1 MVLKTN
7 LHKNYATDSGKEENG
22 TWQDFDGGIRLK
34 IRRLSSQAS
43 MDARKEAEKPY
54 TSQLRSKN
62 PPSDILEKVL
72 IAQLAFG
79 VIADWEGIGGED
91 GPIPY
96 SGDVAFEI
104 LSDEELRDFRG
115 EVLSFALNKDSF
127 RKADVE
133 AALGN

>member
-1 MVLKTN
+1 
-7 LHKNYATDSGKEENG
+7 
-22 TWQDFDGGIRLK
+22 
-34 IRRLSSQAS
+34 
-43 MDARKEAEKPY
+43 MDARKEAEKPFA
-54 TSQLRSKN
+54 SQLRSKN
-62 PPSDILEKVL
+62 PPNDILEKVL
-72 IAQLAFG
+72 ITQLAFG
-79 VIADWEGIGGED
+79 VIADWEGIEGED

-96 SGDVAFEI
+96 SGEVAFEI

>member
-22 TWQDFDGGIRLK
+22 TWQEFEGGIRLK
-34 IRRLSSQAS
+34 LRRLNSQTAL
-43 MDARKEAEKPY
+43 DARKEAEKPY
-54 TSQLRSKN
+54 TSQLRQKN

-79 VIADWEGIGGED
+79 VIADWEGIEGED

-96 SGDVAFEI
+96 SGEVAFEL
-104 LSDEELRDFRG
+104 LSDESLKDFRG
-115 EVLSFALNKDSF
+115 EILTISLNKDTF
-127 RKADVE
+127 RAEDVQG
-133 AALGN
+133 AVGN